1 MLLAFHVFALERS
14 VKFIQHLGDI
24 VYEFAIIAC
33 RIIVESW
40 NL

>member
-33 RIIVESW
+33 RIIVEFW
-40 NL
+40 IL